1 MRQEGAE
8 DLNLL
13 LQLLANGLAN
23 AALFAMLAVGFGL
36 VWRSLR
42 VFHLAYGGLFV
53 ISGYVFRTL
62 SVRAGWPPWMAGLAT
77 VFLAAIMGWLI
88 ELALYRPFYKRNAA
102 SGTILI
108 ASMGVLV
115 VLENGV
121 AMIFGNELQ
130 TVPRAMASVLELGP
144 VRLTSL
150 QVWGF
155 GIGVISVS
163 VLWLLVRRLRT
174 FKALWAMGDQPEL
187 IPVLGLPLYRLRAMV
202 LAIGTAMAAIPACV
216 ITLDLG
222 IDPFVG
228 MSYLL
233 IAAVAVLAG
242 GVDSYRGWVTGA
254 VTLAL
259 LQSLVVWKFSAR
271 WMDLVT
277 FGLLV
282 AMLVFRPSGLV
293 AGAKRVEEY

>member
-1 MRQEGAE
+1 M
-8 DLNLL
+8 NLL
-13 LQLLANGLAN
+13 LQLLANGLVN

-53 ISGYVFRTL
+53 ISGYVFLTMC
-62 SVRAGWPPWMAGLAT
+62 VRVDWPAWLAGLAT
-77 VFLAAIMGWLI
+77 ILIAAIMGWLI
-88 ELALYRPFYKRNAA
+88 ELALYRPFYKRNAG
-102 SGTILI
+102 SGAILI

-115 VLENGV
+115 MLENIV
-121 AMIFGNELQ
+121 ALIFGNELQ
-130 TVPRAMASVLELGP
+130 TVPREIASIVQIGT

-150 QVWGF
+150 QLWGS
-155 GIGVISVS
+155 GIGVISVA
-163 VLWLLVRRLRT
+163 VLWILVGRLRT
-174 FKALWAMGDQPEL
+174 FKALWAMGDQPDL
-187 IPVLGLPLYRLRAMV
+187 IPVLGLPLYRLRAIT
-202 LAIGTAMAAIPACV
+202 LAIGTAMGAIPACV

-254 VTLAL
+254 VVLAL

-271 WMDLVT
+271 WMDMVT

>member
-1 MRQEGAE
+1 
-8 DLNLL
+8 LNLL

-53 ISGYVFRTL
+53 ASGYLFHTL
-62 SVRAGWPPWMAGLAT
+62 TVLAGLPPWAAGAMT
-77 VFLAAIMGWLI
+77 VTTSAGMGWLI
-88 ELALYRPFYKRNAA
+88 ELVLYRPFYRRHAG
-102 SGTILI
+102 SGAVLI
-108 ASMGVLV
+108 ASLGVLV
-115 VLENGV
+115 MLENGTALV
-121 AMIFGNELQ
+121 FGNELK
-130 TVPRAMASVLELGP
+130 TVPREMATAVQIGA

-150 QVWGF
+150 QLWGL
-155 GIGVISVS
+155 GIGIVSVS
-163 VLWLLVRRLRT
+163 VLWILVRRLRT
-174 FKALWAMGDQPEL
+174 FKALWAMGDQPDL
-187 IPVLGLPLYRLRAMV
+187 IPVLGLPLYRLRALV
-202 LAIGTAMAAIPACV
+202 LGIGTAMAAIPACV
-216 ITLDLG
+216 LTLDIG

-233 IAAVAVLAG
+233 IATVAVLAG
-242 GVDSYRGWVTGA
+242 GVDSYRGWVTGG
-254 VTLAL
+254 VTLAI

-282 AMLVFRPSGLV
+282 AMLVFRPQGLV
-293 AGAKRVEEY
+293 KNAKRVEES

>member
-1 MRQEGAE
+1 M
-8 DLNLL
+8 NLF
-13 LQLLANGLAN
+13 LQLLSNGLVN

-53 ISGYVFRTL
+53 VSSYLFRTL
-62 SVRAGWPPWMAGLAT
+62 TVRAGLPPWAAGIFTVAVSAGL
-77 VFLAAIMGWLI
+77 GWLI
-88 ELALYRPFYKRNAA
+88 ELVLYRPFYRRKA
-102 SGTILI
+102 SSGSVLI

-115 VLENGV
+115 MLENIV

-130 TVPRAMASVLELGP
+130 TVPRGMAAVTQFGG

-150 QVWGF
+150 QLWGF
-155 GIGVISVS
+155 GIGVASVAF
-163 VLWLLVRRLRT
+163 LWVLVRRLRT

-216 ITLDLG
+216 ITLDIG

-233 IAAVAVLAG
+233 IAAVAVLVG
-242 GVDSYRGWVTGA
+242 GVDSYRGWVSGA
-254 VTLAL
+254 ATLAI

-282 AMLVFRPSGLV
+282 IMLVFRPQGLV
-293 AGAKRVEEY
+293 QNAKRAEEK

>member
-1 MRQEGAE
+1 
-8 DLNLL
+8 
-13 LQLLANGLAN
+13 
-23 AALFAMLAVGFGL
+23 MLAVGFGL

-53 ISGYVFRTL
+53 ISGYIFLSL
-62 SVRAGWPPWMAGLAT
+62 SVRVGWPTWLAGLAT
-77 VFLAAIMGWLI
+77 VFLSAVLGCLI

-102 SGTILI
+102 SGTNLI
-108 ASMGVLV
+108 ASMGVFIMM
-115 VLENGV
+115 ENTV

-130 TVPRAMASVLELGP
+130 TVPRGMATVVQIGN

-150 QVWGF
+150 QLLGLGLGF
-155 GIGVISVS
+155 VS
-163 VLWLLVRRLRT
+163 VAVLWILVRRLRT

-187 IPVLGLPLYRLRAMV
+187 IPVLGLPLYRLRGMV

-216 ITLDLG
+216 ITLDMG
-222 IDPFVG
+222 IAPFVG

-233 IAAVAVLAG
+233 IAAVAVLVG
-242 GVDSYRGWVTGA
+242 GVDSYRGWVAGA
-254 VTLAL
+254 VVLAL

-271 WMDLVT
+271 WMDLLT

>member
-1 MRQEGAE
+1 
-8 DLNLL
+8 LNLL
-13 LQLLANGLAN
+13 LQLLANGLVN

-53 ISGYVFRTL
+53 ISGYIFRTL
-62 SVRAGWPPWMAGLAT
+62 SVRLGWPPWIAGAAT
-77 VFLAAIMGWLI
+77 VFFAAIMGWLI
-88 ELALYRPFYKRNAA
+88 ELALYRPFCKRNAA
-102 SGTILI
+102 SSTILI

-115 VLENGV
+115 MLENAV

-130 TVPRAMASVLELGP
+130 TVPRGMGSGLELGP
-144 VRLTSL
+144 IRLTPL
-150 QVWGF
+150 QLLGF
-155 GIGVISVS
+155 GLGVISVS

-187 IPVLGLPLYRLRAMV
+187 IPVLGLPLYRLRAMA